1 MERDICISGMK
12 IRDLHRLTNIS
23 ITDGKEKQGLMLWVL
38 RKAPS
43 LTTICRETITI
54 SDLGR

>member
-12 IRDLHRLTNIS
+12 IRDLHQLTNIS

-38 RKAPS
+38 KKAPS
-43 LTTICRETITI
+43 LQQYAEK
-54 SDLGR
+54 LFQ